1 MSKSNKLSTDDVLA
15 LLPTDYQPQPQEFIN
30 KRQKLYQSPKGV
42 VILKESKVYQ
52 DKNELWSA
60 VNKDVLDDVSYLCL
74 TAGYLGVLM
83 IPASVLVQYF
93 DNNSISTLKNGR
105 NNIRIRIE
113 GERFILYDTDS
124 PEIDLSSYF
133 ISSENDDSI
142 CDLIQSASIEEI
154 WKKAEQFVDYEE
166 QYREGFG
173 IKLRRE
179 SKMQKERI
187 SRIEEYT
194 CQICG
199 FHQAYVN
206 KNGKQ
211 RFIIQVDHIVEK
223 SQGGGECLNNLLV
236 LCPNCH
242 AKKTYGI
249 IKINPDYTI
258 EENGERKHLKY
269 DRHLTKRHE

>member
-1 MSKSNKLSTDDVLA
+1 MLKSNKLSIDDVLA
-15 LLPTDYQPQPQEFIN
+15 LLPTDYQPLEIIN
-30 KRQKLYQSPKGV
+30 TRQKLYQSPKGV
-42 VILKESKVYQ
+42 VIFRESKVYQ
-52 DKNELWSA
+52 YENVLWTA

-105 NNIRIRIE
+105 KNIRIRIE
-113 GERFILYDTDS
+113 GERFILYDADS

-173 IKLRRE
+173 IKLHRE

>member
-1 MSKSNKLSTDDVLA
+1 MLKSNKLSDDDVLA
-15 LLPTDYQPQPQEFIN
+15 LLPTDYKPLEIIN
-30 KRQKLYQSPKGV
+30 TRQKLYQSPKGV
-42 VILKESKVYQ
+42 VIFKESKVYQ
-52 DKNELWSA
+52 DKNVLWTA
-60 VNKDVLDDVSYLCL
+60 VNKDVLDDVSYLYL

-105 NNIRIRIE
+105 KNIRIRIE
-113 GERFILYDTDS
+113 GERFILYDADS

>member
-1 MSKSNKLSTDDVLA
+1 MLKSNKLSIDDVRA
-15 LLPTDYQPQPQEFIN
+15 LLPTDYQPIEIIN
-30 KRQKLYQSPKGV
+30 KRQKLCQSPKGV
-42 VILKESKVYQ
+42 VILRESKVYQ
-52 DKNELWSA
+52 EKNELWSA

-105 NNIRIRIE
+105 KNIRIRIE
-113 GERFILYDTDS
+113 GERFILYDADS

>member
-1 MSKSNKLSTDDVLA
+1 MMKSNKLSDDDVLA
-15 LLPTDYQPQPQEFIN
+15 LLPTDYKPQEIIN

-42 VILKESKVYQ
+42 VIFRESKVYQ
-52 DKNELWSA
+52 DKNELWTA

-105 NNIRIRIE
+105 KNIRIRIE
-113 GERFILYDTDS
+113 GERFILYDADS

-166 QYREGFG
+166 QYREGFD

>member
-1 MSKSNKLSTDDVLA
+1 MLKSNKLSDDDVLA
-15 LLPTDYQPQPQEFIN
+15 LLPTDYKPLEIIN
-30 KRQKLYQSPKGV
+30 TRQKLYQSPKGV
-42 VILKESKVYQ
+42 VIFKESKVYQ
-52 DKNELWSA
+52 DKNVLWTA
-60 VNKDVLDDVSYLCL
+60 VNKDVLDDVSYLYL

-105 NNIRIRIE
+105 KNIRIRIE
-113 GERFILYDTDS
+113 GERFILYDADS

-269 DRHLTKRHE
+269 DR

>member
-1 MSKSNKLSTDDVLA
+1 MMKSNKLSTDDVLD
-15 LLPTDYQPQPQEFIN
+15 LLPTDYKPIEKIIN
-30 KRQKLYQSPKGV
+30 TRQKLYQSPKGV

-105 NNIRIRIE
+105 KNIRIRIE
-113 GERFILYDTDS
+113 GERFILYDADS

-166 QYREGFG
+166 QYREGFD

>member
-15 LLPTDYQPQPQEFIN
+15 LLPTDYKPTEEIN
-30 KRQKLYQSPKGV
+30 TRQKLYQSPKGV
-42 VILKESKVYQ
+42 VILRESKVYQ
-52 DKNELWSA
+52 DKNELWTA

-105 NNIRIRIE
+105 KNIRIRIE
-113 GERFILYDTDS
+113 GERFILYDADS

-166 QYREGFG
+166 QYREGIG

>member
-1 MSKSNKLSTDDVLA
+1 MLKSNKLSVDDVLA
-15 LLPTDYQPQPQEFIN
+15 LLPTDYKPLEIIN
-30 KRQKLYQSPKGV
+30 TRQKLYQSPKGV
-42 VILKESKVYQ
+42 VIFRESKVYQ
-52 DKNELWSA
+52 DKNVLWTA

-105 NNIRIRIE
+105 KNIRIRIE
-113 GERFILYDTDS
+113 GERFILYDADS

>member
-1 MSKSNKLSTDDVLA
+1 MLKSNKLSNDDVLA
-15 LLPTDYQPQPQEFIN
+15 LLPTDYKPLEIIN
-30 KRQKLYQSPKGV
+30 TRQKLYQSPKGV
-42 VILKESKVYQ
+42 VILRESKVYQ
-52 DKNELWSA
+52 DENVLWTA

-105 NNIRIRIE
+105 KNIRIRIE
-113 GERFILYDTDS
+113 GERFILYDADS

>member
-1 MSKSNKLSTDDVLA
+1 MLKSNKLSIDDVLA
-15 LLPTDYQPQPQEFIN
+15 LLPTDYQPQEIIN

-52 DKNELWSA
+52 DKNELWTA

-105 NNIRIRIE
+105 KNIRIRIE
-113 GERFILYDTDS
+113 GERFILYDADS

>member
-1 MSKSNKLSTDDVLA
+1 MLKSNKLSVDDVLA
-15 LLPTDYQPQPQEFIN
+15 LLPTDYKPLEIIN
-30 KRQKLYQSPKGV
+30 TRQKLYQSPKGV
-42 VILKESKVYQ
+42 VIFRESKVYQ
-52 DKNELWSA
+52 DKNVLWTA

-105 NNIRIRIE
+105 KNIRIRIE
-113 GERFILYDTDS
+113 GERFILYDADS

-269 DRHLTKRHE
+269 DRHLTKRYE

>member
-1 MSKSNKLSTDDVLA
+1 MLKSNKLSDDDVLA
-15 LLPTDYQPQPQEFIN
+15 LLPTDYKPQEIIN

-42 VILKESKVYQ
+42 VIFRESKVYQ
-52 DKNELWSA
+52 DKNELWTA

-93 DNNSISTLKNGR
+93 DNNSISTLKKGR
-105 NNIRIRIE
+105 KNIRIRIE
-113 GERFILYDTDS
+113 GERFILYDADS

-173 IKLRRE
+173 INKLRRE

>member
-1 MSKSNKLSTDDVLA
+1 MLKSNKLSTDDVLA
-15 LLPTDYQPQPQEFIN
+15 LLPTDYQPQEIIN

-52 DKNELWSA
+52 DKNELWAA

-105 NNIRIRIE
+105 KNIRIRIE
-113 GERFILYDTDS
+113 GERFILYDADS

-133 ISSENDDSI
+133 ISSENDDFI

>member
-1 MSKSNKLSTDDVLA
+1 MLKSNKLSIVDVLA
-15 LLPTDYQPQPQEFIN
+15 LLPTDYKPLEIIN
-30 KRQKLYQSPKGV
+30 TRQKLYQSPKGV
-42 VILKESKVYQ
+42 VIFRESKVYQ
-52 DKNELWSA
+52 YENVLWTA

-105 NNIRIRIE
+105 KNIRIRIE
-113 GERFILYDTDS
+113 GERFILYDADS